1 MKLHPAVI
9 VSVAVAFLATAAVT
23 AYFLITLLQGIAV
36 LLEIIAIALET
47 SP

>member
-9 VSVAVAFLATAAVT
+9 VAAVVALLATAAVT
-23 AYFLITLLQGIAV
+23 AYCLITLLQGIAV

-47 SP
+47 SL

>member
-9 VSVAVAFLATAAVT
+9 VTAVVALLAAAAVT
-23 AYFLITLLQGIAV
+23 AYFLITLLQGFAV

-47 SP
+47 SL

>member
-9 VSVAVAFLATAAVT
+9 VTAVVAFLVTTAVA
-23 AYFLITLLQGIAV
+23 AYCLITLLQGIAV
-36 LLEIIAIALET
+36 LLEIIAITLET